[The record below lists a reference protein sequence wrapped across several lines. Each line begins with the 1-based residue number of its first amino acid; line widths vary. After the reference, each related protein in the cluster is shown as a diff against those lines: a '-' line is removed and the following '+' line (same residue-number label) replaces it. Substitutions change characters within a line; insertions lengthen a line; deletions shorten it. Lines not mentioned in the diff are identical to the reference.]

1 MLLYLG
7 FGVVV
12 LALGLM
18 LLRSFVEAN
27 PAKLTQGTRV
37 AVIVTACCVALGA
50 FVLFIA
56 SERIGLGITEI
67 AALLPILLRAYTQ
80 WQRQPAQAASPSPG
94 QASEVATDYLRMHLD
109 HDSGTMSGWVQRG
122 RFQARVLADLSS
134 EELIELWRECTI
146 KDAQGAKLLEAY
158 LDRMKPDW
166 REASRAQG
174 SAASGNSDAM
184 TREEAFAILGLSE
197 GAGEAEIREA
207 YHRLMMKLHPDKG
220 GSAYLAVKLNRAREM
235 LLG

>member
-12 LALGLM
+12 LALGLV
-18 LLRSFVEAN
+18 LLRAFVQAN
-27 PAKLTQGTRV
+27 PAKLAQGTRA
-37 AVIVTACCVALGA
+37 AVIAAACAVALLA
-50 FVLFIA
+50 LVLFVA
-56 SERIGLGITEI
+56 TERIGLGVAEI
-67 AALLPILLRAYTQ
+67 AALLPILLRAFTQ
-80 WQRQPAQAASPSPG
+80 WRRYQPQAAPSPG

-122 RFQARVLADLSS
+122 RFQGRYLAELSN
-134 EELIELWRECTI
+134 EELIELWRECVI
-146 KDAQGAKLLEAY
+146 ADAQGAKLLEAY
-158 LDRMKPDW
+158 LDRVKPDW

-174 SAASGNSDAM
+174 NAASGNSDAM
-184 TREEAFAILGLSE
+184 SREEALAILGLAE

-220 GSAYLAVKLNRAREM
+220 GSAYLAAKLNRAREL

>member
-7 FGVVV
+7 FSVVV

-18 LLRSFVEAN
+18 LLGAFVQAN

-37 AVIVTACCVALGA
+37 AVIATACCVALVA
-50 FVLFIA
+50 FVLFLA
-56 SERIGLGITEI
+56 TERIGLGIAEI
-67 AALLPILLRAYTQ
+67 AALLPILLRAYKQ
-80 WQRQPAQAASPSPG
+80 WRRQPAQMASTSPG
-94 QASEVATDYLRMHLD
+94 QASEVITDYLRMHLD
-109 HDSGTMSGWVQRG
+109 HVSGTISGWVQRG
-122 RFQARVLADLSS
+122 RFQGHYLAGLSS
-134 EELIELWRECTI
+134 EELIELWRECVI
-146 KDAQGAKLLEAY
+146 KDAQGAQLLEAY
-158 LDRMKPDW
+158 LDRVKPEW

-184 TREEAFAILGLSE
+184 AREEAFAILGLSE

-220 GSAYLAVKLNRAREM
+220 GSAYLAAKLNRAKEM